1 MVTEVVF
8 AYEMGSSPARASTH
22 TRSAQGVSFFLR
34 AIASQPR
41 PLCFVNKKRPVE
53 TQRSAMLSG
62 NKKKKKVAAFSA

>member
-22 TRSAQGVSFFLR
+22 TRSAQGVSFLR

-62 NKKKKKVAAFSA
+62 NKKKVAAFSA